1 MKKIYNIELEGELD
15 TLNIVDYDSKI
26 SKVIELIDT
35 PSILILVFDKVT
47 YINSTAIW
55 NIADWYNK
63 LEDMDSDLVLLWA
76 NDDILDTL
84 NLVWL
89 WDFINFYNDIEEFK
103 LEFKND

>member
-1 MKKIYNIELEGELD
+1 MKWDLD

-26 SKVIELIDT
+26 SKLIKWINV
-35 PSILILVFDKVT
+35 PSILILVFNKVT

-63 LEDMDSDLVLLWA
+63 LEDINSDLVLLWA

-84 NLVWL
+84 NLVGL
-89 WDFINFYNDIEEFK
+89 WDFISFYNDIEEFK